1 MKRSLFL
8 KIIIFCISFVILCT
22 ALVAVPNI
30 SVLISSNESVL
41 AASEIYGGGYD
52 CILVLGAGLR
62 ADRTPSD
69 MLADRLS
76 VAIEL
81 YEAGYSDTV
90 LLSGDCSPDKDYD
103 EVAAMK
109 AFCLEKGVRE
119 EDIVCDN
126 FGFSTYESLY
136 NAASAEKY
144 GKIIIVTQEYHL
156 YRAVYI
162 AKKLGIEAY
171 GVSSDLRGY
180 SGQIQRDV
188 REIFARA
195 KDFYKSIFFSEG

>member
-62 ADRTPSD
+62 PDRTPSD

-90 LLSGDCSPDKDYD
+90 LLSGDCSPDKYYD

-109 AFCLEKGVRE
+109 AFCLEEGVRE

>member
-1 MKRSLFL
+1 MKMSLFL
-8 KIIIFCISFVILCT
+8 RIIIFCISFIILCT
-22 ALVAVPNI
+22 ALIAVPNI
-30 SVLISSNESVL
+30 SVLMSSNESVL
-41 AASEIYGGGYD
+41 AASELDGGGYD

-62 ADRTPSD
+62 PDKTPSD

-81 YEAGYSDTV
+81 YEEGYSDTII
-90 LLSGDCSPDKDYD
+90 LSGDCSPDKDYD

-109 AFCLEKGVRE
+109 VFCLERGVRE

-136 NAASAEKY
+136 NTAEAEKY
-144 GKIIIVTQEYHL
+144 GKIIVVTQEYHL

-162 AKKLGIEAY
+162 AKKLGVEAY
-171 GVSSDLRGY
+171 GISSDLREY
-180 SGQIQRDV
+180 SGQIRRDI

-195 KDFYKSIFFSEG
+195 KDFYKSIF

>member
-1 MKRSLFL
+1 MKRTLFF
-8 KIIIFCISFVILCT
+8 KIIIFSISFIILCT
-22 ALVAVPNI
+22 ALIAVPNV
-30 SVLISSNESVL
+30 SVLLSSNQSVL
-41 AASEIYGGGYD
+41 VSSELGESKYD

-62 ADRTPSD
+62 HDKTPSN

-81 YEAGYSDTV
+81 YDKGYSEIIV
-90 LLSGDCSPDKDYD
+90 LSGDSSPEEDYD

-109 AFCLEKGVRE
+109 IYCLDRGVRE

-136 NAASAEKY
+136 NISEAKRYE
-144 GKIIIVTQEYHL
+144 KIIVVTQEYHL
-156 YRAVYI
+156 YRALYI
-162 AKKLGIEAY
+162 AKRLGLEAY
-171 GVSSDLRGY
+171 GVSADIREYG
-180 SGQIQRDV
+180 GQNFRDI

-195 KDFYKSIFFSEG
+195 KDFYKSIF